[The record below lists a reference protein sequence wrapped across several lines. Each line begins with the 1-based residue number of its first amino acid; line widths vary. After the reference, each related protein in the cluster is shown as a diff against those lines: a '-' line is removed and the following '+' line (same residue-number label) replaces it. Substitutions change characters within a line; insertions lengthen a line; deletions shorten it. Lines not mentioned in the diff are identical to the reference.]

1 MRAKITCDARG
12 VFDQGRAR
20 PALMASATW
29 LVFGR
34 LYAAGKPVNREWL
47 DRESLWIV
55 LTRIVTRKTVVLW
68 LTVKVRDTQCLEA
81 NETKPNSIVL

>member
-1 MRAKITCDARG
+1 MDVRNGRG
-12 VFDQGRAR
+12 GRWGFWPR
-20 PALMASATW
+20 VPASVTLW
-29 LVFGR
+29 EREVVFGR

-47 DRESLWIV
+47 DRENIWIV